1 MEIATKQGTRAS
13 SSEAL
18 AVWRE
23 YRRTGDM
30 AHRDRLVFMFMPMAR
45 HIVFRKVR
53 GVPAHCEVDDF
64 LSCGLEALIESIE
77 RYDPERGATLEQYA
91 WTRIHGAV
99 LDELRSA
106 DWAPRSL
113 RRDER
118 LINSARE
125 AFATRNERQP
135 DRDELAA
142 AVGMDARQL
151 SDRLDQ
157 IALADVASLNRTVGS
172 AEESAL
178 TEQIDLLE
186 SRDSDFDPVVQAELG
201 EAKAHFRQ
209 AFAQLPEQE
218 REVAVLL
225 YVREWTLREIGE
237 RLGLSESRISQIHT
251 RLRSRLYEQLAGER
265 ALFAELV

>member
-1 MEIATKQGTRAS
+1 MDIATKQGSRAA

-23 YRRTGDM
+23 YRRTGDL

-53 GVPAHCEVDDF
+53 SVPAHCDVDDF

-77 RYDPERGATLEQYA
+77 RYDPDRGATIEQYA

-118 LINSARE
+118 LINSARD
-125 AFATRNERQP
+125 AFAARNERQP
-135 DRDELAA
+135 DRAELAEEL
-142 AVGMDARQL
+142 GMDARQL
-151 SDRLDQ
+151 TDRMDQ
-157 IALADVASLNRTVGS
+157 IALADVGSLNRSVGID
-172 AEESAL
+172 ESAL
-178 TEQIDLLE
+178 IEQIDLLE
-186 SRDSDFDPVVQAELG
+186 SSDSDFDPVARAEQG
-201 EAKAHFRQ
+201 EAKAHFRE

-225 YVREWTLREIGE
+225 YVHEWTLRQIGD

-251 RLRSRLYEQLAGER
+251 RLRSRLYEQLAGEH